1 MSLKELS
8 VAWPRVV
15 KVRNVQIL
23 DVLKTE
29 PIVFADALGMGYIK
43 Q

>member
-1 MSLKELS
+1 M
-8 VAWPRVV
+8 AWPRVV
-15 KVRNVQIL
+15 KVRNVHIL

-29 PIVFADALGMGYIK
+29 PTVFADGFGMGYIK

>member
-1 MSLKELS
+1 M
-8 VAWPRVV
+8 AWPRVV
-15 KVRNVQIL
+15 KVGNVQIL

-29 PIVFADALGMGYIK
+29 PILFADALGMGYIK

>member
-1 MSLKELS
+1 MRGELIF
-8 VAWPRVV
+8 AWSRVV
-15 KVRNVQIL
+15 EVRNVQIL

-29 PIVFADALGMGYIK
+29 PTVFANVLGMGYIR